1 MRKWGSIPHQF
12 WRGQAMD
19 LEAVMTV
26 ALAMAT
32 VMENKECKDP
42 RVPFEV

>member
-1 MRKWGSIPHQF
+1 
-12 WRGQAMD
+12 MD

-32 VMENKECKDP
+32 VMENKECEDP